1 MQKFNLA
8 NIFWACSIVVLI
20 ARGRSGR
27 SIALFWEQYRSCEG
41 SLREESETL
50 TRLRWINF
58 LNCHLNALNLSYN
71 LVIADYNNIG
81 KFLNRILGMEVHQ
94 QNALFQYFADTLTA
108 VVQNAKKNG
117 RYDMGILGKLG
128 NF

>member
-1 MQKFNLA
+1 MH
-8 NIFWACSIVVLI
+8 
-20 ARGRSGR
+20 
-27 SIALFWEQYRSCEG
+27 
-41 SLREESETL
+41 T
-50 TRLRWINF
+50 F
-58 LNCHLNALNLSYN
+58 LNCHMNALNLSHN

-117 RYDMGILGKLG
+117 RYDMGILGKW
-128 NF
+128 